1 MRKKP
6 GLKPSLRKVRITWH
20 DPEATDSSSDEDSG
34 FIDRSHS
41 LIRGKQFVREIT
53 FSTLPY
59 ESSSENSSQRSS
71 NGGRIRNSTGPGDK
85 KKARVASSIFKG
97 VRRRPWGKYIAEIRD
112 PYRKIRIWLGTYNT
126 EEEAAAAYKKKEE
139 EFKSMMEV
147 QEHNSSVNAS
157 KVVSEQ
163 SNDLVSYPS
172 PYSVLDVSTAA
183 SQGGGVEG
191 SIKEESSEDKTVKE
205 CNVGSLV
212 ENGFEGLSI
221 PDLWKEP
228 VLSPCSQQLLGGDFY
243 SQFTNDFEQFPDTQE
258 FFMAKSSEEVVDLPT
273 MDGMMDLPTMDG
285 EMDLPNI
292 ELETLAF
299 VDDILNFTCP

>member
-20 DPEATDSSSDEDSG
+20 DPEATDSSSDEDPG
-34 FIDRSHS
+34 FIDRSHR
-41 LIRGKQFVREIT
+41 LIRAMEA
-53 FSTLPY
+53 
-59 ESSSENSSQRSS
+59 E
-71 NGGRIRNSTGPGDK
+71 IRNSNGPGDK
-85 KKARVASSIFKG
+85 KKARVASSIYKG

-112 PYRKIRIWLGTYNT
+112 PYRKIRIWLGTYDT
-126 EEEAAAAYKKKEE
+126 EEEVAAAYKKKEE

-172 PYSVLDVSTAA
+172 PSSVLDVSTAA
-183 SQGGGVEG
+183 SQGGGVES
-191 SIKEESSEDKTVKE
+191 SIKKESSEDKTVKE

-285 EMDLPNI
+285 VMDLPNI